1 MSSTFTTTAA
11 TTPMLNVNSMMFP
24 PEDEKLRTELLRI
37 LQNENT
43 NFSCLGIQLKPI
55 QDFVKNPQNIS
66 GIREAIDKFGMPVEN
81 RQSYR
86 RLFGWADFCDYESIA
101 IFYMYAQLAVK
112 YPKLPNNPQSCNRLK
127 SLRLALQQE
136 RVNKG
141 AYFIEQAFDFYFP
154 KVLEAKMSEYENM
167 YAALVCDEVILK
179 QQQAAAA
186 AAEKQRLDDA
196 ARAQASV
203 FTEVTSK
210 GSSNIGVWVLG
221 GVAGLIAII
230 VGVRVLRK

>member
-1 MSSTFTTTAA
+1 MSSNFTSTAA
-11 TTPMLNVNSMMFP
+11 TTPTLDINKMMLP
-24 PEDEKLRTELLRI
+24 QEDEKLRTELLRI
-37 LQNENT
+37 LQNEKTHFGCIGN
-43 NFSCLGIQLKPI
+43 QLKPI
-55 QDFVKNPQNIS
+55 QDFIKNPQNIN
-66 GIREAIDKFGMPVEN
+66 GIRESIDKFGMPKEN
-81 RQSYR
+81 RQAIR
-86 RLFGWADFCDYESIA
+86 RTFGWSDFCDYESIA

-112 YPKLPNNPQSCNRLK
+112 YPKLPNTPQSCNRLK

-141 AYFIEQAFDFYFP
+141 AYFIEPAFDNYFT

-167 YAALVCDEVILK
+167 YATLVCDEVIMN

-210 GSSNIGVWVLG
+210 GASNVGVWVLG

-230 VGVRVLRK
+230 VAVRVLRN